1 MIENAKITGTMF
13 GKEDHGIFTCAICVE
28 GSCWGCWYGNYAL
41 DTFDKEKGKR
51 VATAEGLQSVMEL
64 LSTLEVNQ
72 WEELE
77 GQYIRVKTEK
87 QKIVAVGHLIKDKWF
102 SFEEFFNGEKEQ

>member
-1 MIENAKITGTMF
+1 
-13 GKEDHGIFTCAICVE
+13 
-28 GSCWGCWYGNYAL
+28 
-41 DTFDKEKGKR
+41 
-51 VATAEGLQSVMEL
+51 MEL

-102 SFEEFFNGEKEQ
+102 SFEEFFNGEKE